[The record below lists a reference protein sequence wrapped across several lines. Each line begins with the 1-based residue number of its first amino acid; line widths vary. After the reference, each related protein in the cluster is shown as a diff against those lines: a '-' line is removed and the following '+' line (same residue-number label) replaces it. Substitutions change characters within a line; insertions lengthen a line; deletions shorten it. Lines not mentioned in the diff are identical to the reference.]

1 MMTRTV
7 LTALTAGVALAALTA
22 GCGGAAAE
30 NARPTAEPAGAA
42 AEQLP
47 LVSKPTVVLVHG
59 AFADSSSWNGVIKDL
74 EGDGYRVVSAAN
86 PLRGLH
92 TDAAYVRSVLDS
104 VSGPVVLAGHSYGG
118 SVMSEAADGHP
129 NIRALVYIASFLL
142 EQGESTGQLAAKFP
156 GAQLGTALD
165 TVPVPLAG
173 GGTGNDLYIKQEEF
187 QRVFAADVPAD
198 VASLMAATQRPI
210 TSAALEEPAEKAA
223 WKTIP
228 SWNMV
233 TTQDLAIPADSMR
246 FMGERAG
253 ARNVEIDASHAVTVS
268 RPGAVADL
276 IDEAA
281 RATAS

>member
-1 MMTRTV
+1 MMIKTV
-7 LTALTAGVALAALTA
+7 LAALTAGVALVALTA

-30 NARPTAEPAGAA
+30 NPRPAAEPAGAA
-42 AEQLP
+42 VEHPP
-47 LVSKPTVVLVHG
+47 LVNKPTVVLVHG

-129 NIRALVYIASFLL
+129 NVKALVYIASFLL

-165 TVPVPLAG
+165 TVPFPLAA

-187 QRVFAADVPAD
+187 RRVFAADVPENITN
-198 VASLMAATQRPI
+198 LMAATQRPI

-228 SWNMV
+228 SWNMI
-233 TTQDLAIPADSMR
+233 TTQDLAIPAESMR
-246 FMGERAG
+246 FMGERAESH
-253 ARNVEIDASHAVTVS
+253 NVEIDASHAVTVS
-268 RPGAVADL
+268 EPEAVADL

-281 RATAS
+281 RATVS